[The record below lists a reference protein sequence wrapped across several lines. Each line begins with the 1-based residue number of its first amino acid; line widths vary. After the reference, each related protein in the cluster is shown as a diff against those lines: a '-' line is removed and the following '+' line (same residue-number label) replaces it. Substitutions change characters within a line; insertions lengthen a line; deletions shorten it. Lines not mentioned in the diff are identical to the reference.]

1 MMDKAETQEAR
12 AHLMQTNE
20 EFRGLA
26 AQHSDYE
33 RRIEELASRRF
44 LTPEEEEEEARL
56 KKMKLHLKDQ
66 MEHLVEEYS
75 ATVH

>member
-1 MMDKAETQEAR
+1 MIDRVELQEAR

-20 EFRGLA
+20 EFRNLA

-33 RRIEELASRRF
+33 RRIEELSSRRF
-44 LTPEEEEEEARL
+44 PSPEEQDEEARL

-75 ATVH
+75 AAVH

>member
-1 MMDKAETQEAR
+1 MMDNVEIQEAR
-12 AHLMQTNE
+12 AHLMQTSE

-44 LTPEEEEEEARL
+44 LTTEEQDEEARL

-66 MEHLVEEYS
+66 MEHLVDEYS
-75 ATVH
+75 AAVH